1 MFFLLLKIFTQVVYD
16 MGPVKG
22 MDWDDFD
29 TMRKR
34 VAEEWRVLPQVADNI
49 SASLKA
55 KIGKQMEARGK
66 KPKF

>member
-1 MFFLLLKIFTQVVYD
+1 

-22 MDWDDFD
+22 IMWDDFD

-34 VAEEWRVLPQVADNI
+34 VAEEWRALPKVADNI
-49 SASLKA
+49 SPSLKV
-55 KIGKQMEARGK
+55 KIGKQMELRGK